1 MEKYNISERRACR
14 AVGQPRNTQ
23 RYKLRKLPDE
33 DELTHRILE
42 LAFKYG
48 SYGSRMITAFL
59 KQEGWT
65 VNHKRVERIWRE
77 QHLKADRKQKKKG
90 RLWLNDGSC
99 IRLRPEYPMHVWSY
113 DIVEDKTHDGK
124 KFRILNIIDEY
135 TRECHATYVARRI
148 TSRQV
153 IECLGEVFLQKGL
166 PEYLRSD
173 NGSEFIAKKV
183 RGFLERLG
191 TKATYITPGSP
202 WENGY
207 VESFNARM
215 RAEFLNRELFYT
227 LKEAQVLTEQWRRFY
242 NEIRPHSS
250 LGYKPPAPQ
259 TVLVGAVGF

>member
-135 TRECHATYVARRI
+135 TRECHAAYVARRI

-153 IECLGEVFLQKGL
+153 IECLGEVFLQKGM

-173 NGSEFIAKKV
+173 NGSEFIAKRV
-183 RGFLERLG
+183 SEFLERLG

-259 TVLVGAVGF
+259 TVLAGAVG